1 MRTFAAPWGTSL
13 WISTAIGCFV
23 VGVPT
28 AFQLLNGHLIGWLLL
43 IVLLVPLICTVRG
56 YTITDRELEI
66 ARLGWTSRWPLAGLQ
81 SATVERGVMAR
92 SFRTFGNGGLFAITG
107 RFRNQRLGAYRAYVT
122 DSERTVVLSFPLLTL
137 VVSPDDPEAFVR
149 ALGAPRAEP
158 GAWSLEPRA

>member
-1 MRTFAAPWGTSL
+1 MKTFGAPWGKGL
-13 WISTAIGCFV
+13 RMSTAVGCFV
-23 VGVPT
+23 VGVPM
-28 AFQLLNGHLIGWLLL
+28 AFQLLNGRLVGWLLL
-43 IVLLVPLICTVRG
+43 LVLLVPLVCTVRG
-56 YTITDRELEI
+56 YTITDSELEV

-122 DSERTVVLSFPLLTL
+122 DSERTVVLRFPSLTL

-149 ALGAPRAEP
+149 AIEAPRA
-158 GAWSLEPRA
+158 